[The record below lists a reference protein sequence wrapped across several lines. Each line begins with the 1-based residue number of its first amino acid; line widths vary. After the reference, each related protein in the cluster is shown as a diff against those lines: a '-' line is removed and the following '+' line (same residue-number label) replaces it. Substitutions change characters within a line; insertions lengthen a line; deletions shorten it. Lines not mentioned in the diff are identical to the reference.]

1 MRIDLDTRYLIISGL
16 LSRWNSILAF
26 VTENILL
33 IVIAFASGAMLMWPM
48 VMKQTAGASLNTL
61 GATRMINDTQAIVLD
76 VRAAGEFDAGH
87 LPNARNIPLAD
98 LGARAGELPAGRPV
112 IVCCNT
118 GMTSAK
124 GAAALRKAGRQ
135 EVFNLDGG
143 LNAWRQAG
151 LPVVKG

>member
-1 MRIDLDTRYLIISGL
+1 VADHRYGPVRGRQL
-16 LSRWNSILAF
+16 RH
-26 VTENILL
+26 E
-33 IVIAFASGAMLMWPM
+33 
-48 VMKQTAGASLNTL
+48 AGASLNTL

-76 VRAAGEFDAGH
+76 VRATGEFDAGH
-87 LPNARNIPLAD
+87 LPNARNIPLAELD
-98 LGARAGELPAGRPV
+98 QRAGELPAGRPV

-124 GAAALRKAGRQ
+124 GAAALRKAGRE

-151 LPVVKG
+151 LPVVKN